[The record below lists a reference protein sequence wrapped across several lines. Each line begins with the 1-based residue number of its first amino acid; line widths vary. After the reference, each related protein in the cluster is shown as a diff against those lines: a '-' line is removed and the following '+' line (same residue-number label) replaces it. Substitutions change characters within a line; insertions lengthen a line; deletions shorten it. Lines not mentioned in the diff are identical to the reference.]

1 MADMIIE
8 KADYAVFSD
17 NRPLTGLKVLGR
29 TNPDHDDDFDGGA
42 VPAPVERPV
51 EGMFNLDPLERYRY
65 MFEQGQQVKLGTISG
80 DPQKTIE
87 RANQVINQAILPPA
101 DDNPGRTD
109 LLRALLLKRQAESRL
124 DIAA

>member
-1 MADMIIE
+1 MIIE

-17 NRPLTGLKVLGR
+17 NRPLTGLKLVGPKG
-29 TNPDHDDDFDGGA
+29 PDNDDDFDGGVA
-42 VPAPVERPV
+42 PAPVERPV

-65 MFEQGQQVKLGTISG
+65 MFEQGQQVKLGNVAA

-87 RANQVINQAILPPA
+87 RANQVINQAIMPPA
-101 DDNPGRTD
+101 GDNPGRTE
-109 LLRALLLKRQAESRL
+109 LLRALQLKRLAEGRL

>member
-1 MADMIIE
+1 MIIE

-17 NRPLTGLKVLGR
+17 NRPLTGLKVAGPAVSG
-29 TNPDHDDDFDGGA
+29 PDHDDDYDGGA
-42 VPAPVERPV
+42 ASAPVERPV

-65 MFEQGQQVKLGTISG
+65 MFEQGQQVKLGTISA

-87 RANQVINQAILPPA
+87 RANKVINQAVMPPA
-101 DDNPGRTD
+101 GDNPGRTD
-109 LLRALLLKRQAESRL
+109 LLRALQLKRQAESRL